1 MSTLSKILVV
11 LLVLLA
17 IAHSA
22 VSLAYL
28 SQQQDWKAAAQAENA
43 RWQST
48 QGRLASETIKNKQI
62 QEQLQKAKQDLQGEL
77 TLAETDLAEAQADIV
92 ALRLEIGTLTAGKEF
107 LQQQLAKLT
116 ASLGLAQEAQKRDS
130 SQLYDARNTAHRL
143 QAENA
148 QLEGQL
154 SELTKDV
161 TIFRAEVRRQ
171 KELIFSLQSDIRKAQ
186 GVTSAQTMPTVTA
199 IRSATVVT
207 AKPIRGK
214 VTDVDLAENIA
225 QINVGEIA
233 GVTEGT
239 RFIIYDNSEYVGDLK
254 VTRVLRDQSLGTIV
268 LSKQTVKVG
277 DEVATELR

>member
-22 VSLAYL
+22 ILLAYL
-28 SQQQDWKAAAQAENA
+28 SQQKNWKAEAQVQNSM
-43 RWQST
+43 WQST
-48 QGRLASETIKNKQI
+48 QDRLASEVIKNKQI
-62 QEQLQKAKQDLQGEL
+62 QEQLQKTKQDLQGQL
-77 TLAETDLAEAQADIV
+77 TLAETDLDKAKANLV
-92 ALRLEIGTLTAGKEF
+92 ALRLEIGTLTAGQES
-107 LQQQLAKLT
+107 LQQQLSKLT
-116 ASLGLAQEAQKRDS
+116 ASLGLAQEAQQHAT
-130 SQLYDARNTAHRL
+130 SQLDKARNTSQEL

-154 SELTKDV
+154 SEFTADV

-186 GVTSAQTMPTVTA
+186 GVTSAQAMPTVTG
-199 IRSATVVT
+199 IRSAPVVT

-214 VTDVDLAENIA
+214 VTDVDLAANIA
-225 QINVGEIA
+225 QINVGDIA

-239 RFIIYDNSEYVGDLK
+239 RFIIYDNSEYVGDLR

-268 LSKQTVKVG
+268 LSKQSVKVG
-277 DEVATELR
+277 DEVATKLK